1 MKSVEIFV
9 NEVLAK
15 QEDRDWLLSDPA
27 TLEEGKR
34 IAEKVKTGELL
45 ITDME
50 AGLLPLAIIAHLT
63 EHALEVNGARG
74 IPREQTIETLRDV
87 NVWLDGYYELTG
99 VRGFCEYCWLRRH
112 FTGDLFTVGRL
123 QFRLEEN
130 CGLAPSGKTVIE
142 THIPRGGKLTVED
155 CLESF
160 AMAEEFFD
168 EYFPGHGAEYF
179 YCHSWLLSKDLEKVC
194 GEGSNILNFSRLWNY
209 VDCEPDQSA
218 QAVRHVFGITF
229 VRDDIN
235 EFPEDSSLQRKIKTL
250 MLSGDDINIGSGFR
264 PTSKIK

>member
-1 MKSVEIFV
+1 MSVEIFA

-34 IAEKVKTGELL
+34 IADKVKTGELV

-63 EHALEVNGARG
+63 EHVLELNGARG

-87 NVWLDGYYELTG
+87 NVWLDGYYELEG

-130 CGLAPSGKTVIE
+130 VGLAPEGKMVID
-142 THIPRGGKLTVED
+142 THIPRGGKLTEEE
-155 CLESF
+155 CLKSF

-168 EYFPGHGAEYF
+168 KHFPGHGAKYF
-179 YCHSWLLSKDLEKVC
+179 YCHSWLLSKDLEAVC
-194 GEGSNILNFSRLWNY
+194 GEKSNVLNFSRMWNY
-209 VDCEPDQSA
+209 HACEPDYSA

-229 VRDDIN
+229 VRDDIDK
-235 EFPEDSSLQRKIKTL
+235 FPENTSLQRKIKAY
-250 MLSGDDINIGSGFR
+250 MLAGNDINIGSGYR
-264 PTSKIK
+264 PTSKV

>member
-1 MKSVEIFV
+1 MSLDIFLNEI
-9 NEVLAK
+9 LAK
-15 QEDRDWLLSDPA
+15 QEDRDWFLSDPA

-34 IAEKVKTGELL
+34 IAEKVKSGELL

-63 EHALEVNGARG
+63 DYVLEKNDALG

-87 NVWLDGYYELTG
+87 NVWLDGYYEQEG
-99 VRGFCEYCWLRRH
+99 VRAFCEYCWLRRH
-112 FTGDLFTVGRL
+112 FTGDLFKIGRL

-130 CGLAPSGKTVIE
+130 DGLAPEGKTVID
-142 THIPRGGKLTVED
+142 THIPRGGKLTPED

-160 AMAEEFFD
+160 AMAEQFFD
-168 EYFPGHGAEYF
+168 KYFPDHGAKYF
-179 YCHSWLLSKDLEKVC
+179 YCHSWLLSKDLKDVC
-194 GEGSNILNFSRLWNY
+194 GEDSNVLNFSRMWQY

-218 QAVRHVFGITF
+218 QAVRHVFGINY

-235 EFPEDSSLQRKIKTL
+235 DFPEKTSLQRKIKAW
-250 MLSGDDINIGSGFR
+250 MLAGNEINIGSGYR
-264 PTSKIK
+264 PTGKIK

>member
-50 AGLLPLAIIAHLT
+50 AGLLPLAIIANLT
-63 EHALEVNGARG
+63 EHALEVNAQRG

-87 NVWLDGYYELTG
+87 NVWLDGYYEQEG
-99 VRGFCEYCWLRRH
+99 VRAFCEYCWLRLH
-112 FTGDLFTVGRL
+112 FTGDLFTIGRL

-130 CGLAPSGKTVIE
+130 VGLAPEGKTVID
-142 THIPRGGKLTVED
+142 THIPRAGKLTEEE
-155 CLESF
+155 CLKSF

-168 EYFPGHGAEYF
+168 KHFPGHGAKYF
-179 YCHSWLLSKDLEKVC
+179 YCHSWLLSKDLEAVC
-194 GEGSNILNFSRLWNY
+194 GEGSNVLKFSHMWNY
-209 VDCEPDQSA
+209 HACEPDYSA
-218 QAVRHVFGITF
+218 QAVRHVFGINF
-229 VRDDIN
+229 VRDDIAQ
-235 EFPEDSSLQRKIKTL
+235 FPENTSLQRKIKAY
-250 MLSGDDINIGSGFR
+250 MLAGNNINIGSGYR
-264 PTSKIK
+264 PTSKV

>member
-1 MKSVEIFV
+1 MNSVEIFV

-34 IAEKVKTGELL
+34 IADKVKSGELL

-63 EHALEVNGARG
+63 GYALEVNGARG
-74 IPREQTIETLRDV
+74 IPREQTIETMRDV
-87 NVWLDGYYELTG
+87 NVWLDGYYEQEG

-130 CGLAPSGKTVIE
+130 VGLAPEGKTVID
-142 THIPRGGKLTVED
+142 THIPRGGRLTPEE
-155 CLESF
+155 CEKSF

-168 EYFPGHGAEYF
+168 KHFPGHGAKYF
-179 YCHSWLLSKDLEKVC
+179 YCHSWLLSKDLEAVC
-194 GEGSNILNFSRLWNY
+194 GENSNVLNFSRMWNY
-209 VDCEPDQSA
+209 HPCEPDYSA
-218 QAVRHVFGITF
+218 QAVRHVFGINF
-229 VRDDIN
+229 VRGDIDQ
-235 EFPEDSSLQRKIKTL
+235 FPENTSLQRKIKAY
-250 MLSGDDINIGSGFR
+250 MLEGNDINIGSGYR
-264 PTSKIK
+264 PTSKV

>member
-15 QEDRDWLLSDPA
+15 QEDRDWLLSDPE
-27 TLEEGKR
+27 TLEEGRR
-34 IAEKVKTGELL
+34 IAEKVKTGELE

-50 AGLLPLAIIAHLT
+50 AGLLPLAIVAHLT
-63 EHALEVNGARG
+63 EYVLEKNAALG

-87 NVWLDGYYELTG
+87 NVWLDGYYEQEG
-99 VRGFCEYCWLRRH
+99 VRAFCEYCWLRRH

-123 QFRLEEN
+123 QFRLDHN
-130 CGLAPSGKTVIE
+130 YGLAPDGEMIID
-142 THIPRGGKLTVED
+142 THIPRGGKLTEEE
-155 CLESF
+155 CLKSF

-168 EYFPGHGAEYF
+168 KHFPGHGAKYF

-194 GEGSNILNFSRLWNY
+194 GEGSNVLKFSRLWNY
-209 VDCEPDQSA
+209 VDCAPDYSA
-218 QAVRHVFGITF
+218 QAVRHVFGINF

-235 EFPEDSSLQRKIKTL
+235 EFPENTSLQRKIKAY
-250 MLSGDDINIGSGFR
+250 MLAGNDVNIGSGYR
-264 PTSKIK
+264 PTSKVK